1 MKYSVPGVGEQFSNS
16 NYQARS
22 FLSQGG
28 LVLLNVIFN
37 KNEYDL
43 SVWLM
48 VPGHDCWLCRKHHML
63 QRNIRMA
70 RPV

>member
-37 KNEYDL
+37 KYEYDL
-43 SVWLM
+43 SAWLM
-48 VPGHDCWLCRKHHML
+48 GPRARLLVVPQHNML